1 MLTYEQAS
9 EILEYSPSSGELR
22 WKKTT
27 SSRSVK
33 GGVAG
38 KHDPSNHTV
47 VGINGKKYL
56 AHRLA
61 RLLHTGNW
69 PERLIDHKN
78 GIRGD
83 NRFENLRQC
92 DMSENNQNMARRRDN
107 RSGFT
112 GVMWQKNA
120 WRAKICTRG
129 VNRWLG
135 AFKTPEEAYKAYLSA
150 KAEYHSFQPI
160 PRDLMEVRHG
170 E

>member
-9 EILEYSPSSGELR
+9 EILEYSPSDGELR

-27 SSRSVK
+27 SSHSVK
-33 GGVAG
+33 GRVAG
-38 KHDPSNHTV
+38 RYTASRHTV
-47 VGINGKKYL
+47 VGIYGKKYQ

-61 RLLHTGNW
+61 WLLHTGKW
-69 PERLIDHKN
+69 PERFIDHRN
-78 GIRGD
+78 GIKSD
-83 NRFENLRQC
+83 NRIENLRQC
-92 DMSENNQNMARRRDN
+92 DMSENNQNKARRRDN

-112 GVMWQKNA
+112 GVMWQKKA

-135 AFKTPEEAYKAYLSA
+135 AFKTPEEAYRAYLSA
-150 KAEYHSFQPI
+150 KAEDHWFQPI
-160 PRDLMEVRHG
+160 PRDLKEIQHG